1 MGPRVLILDRQG
13 AAYRDALLARFPGLA
28 IMAAPSAADLG
39 DELAE
44 IEVLVAFGL
53 AVTDEVVRRA
63 VRLRWI
69 QSLATGVDYFLR
81 LPSLR
86 RDVILTSARGIHGPA
101 MRESVL
107 FLMQAISRNAAAL
120 GRRQAARTWQREP
133 WPLLCGKAA
142 VVLGTGVSGTAIA
155 ELLRCLGMTT
165 IGVTRTPRAIAAFSE
180 VVSLDRLKEAVA
192 RADYLVN
199 VLPGDAENTGL
210 IGRAVLDAMK
220 PTAFFIN
227 VGRGDSVDE
236 AALVEALRDK
246 RIAGAGLDV
255 FRAEPLP
262 PESPLWALDN
272 VVLSPH
278 VSGLFAEYPEHVLP
292 IVADNLQAFIDG
304 HPEQM
309 RNLAVRS
316 AA

>member
-13 AAYRDALLARFPGLA
+13 AAYRDALLARFPNLTIA
-28 IMAAPSAADLG
+28 AAPSAADLG
-39 DELAE
+39 EEVAE

-53 AVTDEVVRRA
+53 AVTDDVLRRA
-63 VRLRWI
+63 TRLKWI

-86 RDVILTSARGIHGPA
+86 PDVMLTGARGIHGPA

-107 FLMQAISRNAAAL
+107 FLMQAVSRNAAAL
-120 GRRQAARTWQREP
+120 SRRQAARTWLREP
-133 WPLLCGKAA
+133 WPLLCGKTA

-155 ELLRCLGMTT
+155 ELLRCVGMAT

-180 VVSLDRLKEAVA
+180 VVSFDRLKESVA
-192 RADYLVN
+192 RADYVVN
-199 VLPGDAENTGL
+199 VLPGDAKNVGL
-210 IGRAVLDAMK
+210 IDHAVLDAMK
-220 PTAFFIN
+220 PSAFFIN

-236 AALVEALRDK
+236 AALVEAVRDK
-246 RIAGAGLDV
+246 RISGAGLDV

-278 VSGLFAEYPEHVLP
+278 VSGLFVEYPEHVLP

-304 HPEQM
+304 HPERM
-309 RNLAVRS
+309 RNLAVRP